1 MALSAGAQRA
11 YVEAR
16 RRRVHPELSP
26 TRKPTGKQWEVDI
39 EVWLMAMEIADT
51 KNITPWDAL
60 LLAVRRRAARVQWVD
75 NVITEIIKQHIDSD
89 GDPNIPP
96 DEVKPWLMESR
107 KEEQL
112 MVRSAKLAIDAGV
125 AEAVVRRLEMEGK
138 VITDALVAG
147 LDSLELTPE
156 QRMTALSVMHNQLTG
171 GFNGNNDDGNVI
183 DQ

>member
-1 MALSAGAQRA
+1 LKAKAIATAREEASAPLTRRGIVSAGDITKCPPAQTVPR
-11 YVEAR
+11 
-16 RRRVHPELSP
+16 
-26 TRKPTGKQWEVDI
+26 
-39 EVWLMAMEIADT
+39 
-51 KNITPWDAL
+51 
-60 LLAVRRRAARVQWVD
+60 LAVRRRAARVQWVD